1 MYISITEYNHKS
13 KKATSIDKNV
23 VDDELKHEDYKD
35 VLFNRSYMKHEIN
48 RIQSKDHT
56 IGSHTINKVSLSCYD
71 DEKFILKSGYIRLS
85 HIRKCTC

>member
-13 KKATSIDKNV
+13 KKATSIDKNF

-35 VLFNRSYMKHEIN
+35 VLFNRLYMKHEIN
-48 RIQSKDHT
+48 RIQSKDDT

-71 DEKFILKSGYIRLS
+71 DEKFILESGYIRLS